1 MSHTLPRQVRYPGAS
16 GVGCDLLPHKRDKV
30 IKCEVKEGIMEQAR
44 LCVPTGFGL
53 SFFRVVYFTELEV
66 EVPVRSSYVKQ
77 HRFPLYRSRSKMSA
91 TVSQGIN
98 LDLQNHSVNTPT
110 SSTGEKTYRYAQQE
124 IF

>member
-1 MSHTLPRQVRYPGAS
+1 MSHTLPRQVRCPGAS

-66 EVPVRSSYVKQ
+66 EVPVRCE
-77 HRFPLYRSRSKMSA
+77 A
-91 TVSQGIN
+91 TS
-98 LDLQNHSVNTPT
+98 L
-110 SSTGEKTYRYAQQE
+110 STISESFKDVCYCITRNKS
-124 IF
+124 